1 MIEEIGF
8 FFTKTMLDIIIVAQD
23 LSLDNGVEAILSA
36 PRRRLLF
43 HDEITKVFI
52 VLTCQNDFLKLQH
65 MKLASYL
72 SCTVNGWIG
81 DVQKY
86 GSHVS
91 SKEEENSGKEHPN
104 EGVNFFF
111 SVLNSQKMI
120 FEWNDGHA
128 VIIWGTEIQIP
139 FPRIRT
145 SIPKVQLIVSITVK
159 PEALV
164 MFNEEEGI
172 KRDYMSINVL
182 ESLSSETMVYGVTP
196 FLSMSRVSNIS
207 IASNTD
213 LSSSTQILRKVIRR
227 VFSCRSA
234 ISLRTRS
241 SMTMIPNF
249 QRILLGIDIE
259 SCFLK
264 QLSVLIEDI
273 EIKVKGQIAQKIENE
288 TKFPI
293 TLSFQEQ
300 FFMLYYIPFDPSID
314 QGITDLLTLPVTIFV
329 KMRPRLLD
337 TNYTLLLMS
346 QWHTTIHISKDQTQ
360 VSLYRSVI
368 HTEAKTLNSSLFL
381 QKSLIN
387 TNNNLS
393 KSRSPSLSNTKSPF
407 LNISF
412 TFTAPKYVRIWKI
425 FEVKIALVN
434 QSTVSK
440 DIFLSVLSKAHDID
454 YNNLPFISEKDSCF
468 LLEENAIYTLH
479 KHISVNPVHVLPLVN
494 NIHIGPLDSYGCY
507 FCSISFIAIRE
518 GLFSFDGI
526 RIHDIKTGSYID
538 CYSLPNIFVY

>member
-1 MIEEIGF
+1 MIEEIGY
-8 FFTKTMLDIIIVAQD
+8 FFTKTMLDIIIIAQD
-23 LSLDNGVEAILSA
+23 LSLDDGVEAILSA

-43 HDEITKVFI
+43 HGMNQMDRISALKIPKPSSYKSLDEITKVFI
-52 VLTCQNDFLKLQH
+52 VLTCKNKNLEVQH
-65 MKLASYL
+65 MKLASFL

-86 GSHVS
+86 GSRVS
-91 SKEEENSGKEHPN
+91 SDEDEGEEVEEEFSGKERPN

-111 SVLNSQKMI
+111 KVLNSQKMI

-145 SIPKVQLIVSITVK
+145 SIPKVQLNVSITVK
-159 PEALV
+159 PDTLV
-164 MFNEEEGI
+164 MFNEEEKI

-207 IASNTD
+207 IT
-213 LSSSTQILRKVIRR
+213 SSSDRSPAIQVLRKVIRK

-249 QRILLGIDIE
+249 QRILLSVDIE

-264 QLSVLIEDI
+264 QLSVLIENI
-273 EIKVKGQIAQKIENE
+273 EIKVKGQVAQRIENE

-300 FFMLYYIPFDPSID
+300 FLILYYIPFDPSID

-387 TNNNLS
+387 TNSDLS
-393 KSRSPSLSNTKSPF
+393 KSRSSSLSNAKSQF
-407 LNISF
+407 LNIFF
-412 TFTAPKYVRIWKI
+412 TFTAPKYVRIWKV

-434 QSTVSK
+434 RSAIPK
-440 DIFLSVLSKAHDID
+440 DIFISLLSKAHNFDC
-454 YNNLPFISEKDSCF
+454 NSLPFISEKGSCF
-468 LLEENAIYTLH
+468 LLEENAIYALH
-479 KHISVNPVHVLPLVN
+479 KHISVNPVHVLPLIN
-494 NIHIGPLDSYGCY
+494 
-507 FCSISFIAIRE
+507 SIRV
-518 GLFSFDGI
+518 G
-526 RIHDIKTGSYID
+526 
-538 CYSLPNIFVY
+538 